1 MERSFLNKDII
12 CAPMTRV
19 SDADLAIA
27 IDKAGGIGSISSAG
41 FSNSWLKKELSKF
54 TKERKHN
61 NVVVSLSDNIREP
74 ECQNIIKIFK
84 PKYVVL
90 LDEETKTD
98 KYIRNSLLN
107 LGIRVIIRIN
117 TLSGV
122 NIFPPPDYYT
132 IKGKDSAGRFNKDL
146 PILDLLKLFKDKYP
160 DFPVICT
167 GGLYT
172 KEAIQECFNHGASA
186 IEVGTPFAISEES
199 NIDIKTKMSIIT
211 KPSVKIMDN
220 SGYERRVHSPNSQYN
235 LGEGV
240 SGNLDAG
247 HVYIG
252 SKINELPR
260 KIRFVQ
266 EIMNDLLP
274 IG

>member
-19 SDADLAIA
+19 SDANLAIA

-74 ECQNIIKIFK
+74 ECQTIIKIFK

-117 TLSGV
+117 TLNGV

-199 NIDIKTKMSIIT
+199 NIDIKTKMSMLT

-252 SKINELPR
+252 SKINELPK

>member
-1 MERSFLNKDII
+1 MERGFLNKDII

-19 SDADLAIA
+19 SDANLAIA

-61 NVVVSLSDNIREP
+61 NVVVALSDNIKEP
-74 ECQNIIKIFK
+74 ECQNIIRIFK

-90 LDEETKTD
+90 LDEETKYD
-98 KYIRNSLLN
+98 KYIRSSLLS
-107 LGIRVIIRIN
+107 LGIRVIIRIS

-122 NIFPPPDYYT
+122 ETFPPPDYYT
-132 IKGKDSAGRFNKDL
+132 IKGIDSAGRFNKDL
-146 PILDLLKLFKDKYP
+146 SILDLLKLFKDRYP

-186 IEVGTPFAISEES
+186 VEVGTPFAISKES
-199 NIDIKTKMSIIT
+199 SIDTKTKMSMIH
-211 KPSVKIMDN
+211 KPDIKIMDN
-220 SGYERRVHSPNSQYN
+220 SGYERRVHSPNSQYD
-235 LGEGV
+235 LKKGV
-240 SGNLDAG
+240 SGNLDTG
-247 HVYIG
+247 HVYVG
-252 SKINELPR
+252 SKINELPK

-266 EIMNDLLP
+266 EIMNDMLP